1 MPFDLIGEKVDMRLT
16 SNTVEIFFH
25 GSRVA
30 SHVRKQAAQREPIVN
45 PDHMTPEHRKYLN
58 YNTDDF
64 MQWAESVGEKTAK
77 VVSHFLTS
85 GKEPEQ
91 GFKACASLTKLG
103 EKYGVKKLESACDG
117 VFSYTQTP
125 SIRLISTILK
135 SGTGASKQSGSGRS
149 GSKQSG
155 KGQFAKAHDG
165 TQTHDANNSNVYGI
179 TRGAAY

>member
-1 MPFDLIGEKVDMRLT
+1 MR
-16 SNTVEIFFH
+16 
-25 GSRVA
+25 
-30 SHVRKQAAQREPIVN
+30 
-45 PDHMTPEHRKYLN
+45 
-58 YNTDDF
+58 
-64 MQWAESVGEKTAK
+64 WAESVGEKTAK
-77 VVSHFLTS
+77 VVSHFLTA

-117 VFSYTQTP
+117 VFSYTQAP

-155 KGQFAKAHDG
+155 KGQFAKAHYG
-165 TQTHDANNSNVYGI
+165 TQTHDANNSNAYGI
-179 TRGAAY
+179 TRGAAYYSNLRKDGEPK